1 MRECQDTS
9 PIGIKRKKRLTFLS
23 IRNFLCTD
31 NNLVPVRWIEKSTR
45 LALVY
50 RRKKRRQGKEKQ
62 RYRSTLVRT
71 CARETN
77 REERIAA
84 HSSLSLDWFALICSR
99 WQEWSDEAHIE
110 KKLFTHFSSQQLVHI
125 VFKHA
130 REKMSISLSL
140 ARVTRT
146 STWCNL
152 LSPGHSLSVNPPD
165 KLFVLHYLIRVRG
178 RFSHLIFAWPCEQL
192 EQRFPQDL
200 LERRTSIVVLNSV
213 TESKE
218 EQTSSFV
225 VLLFSHASAVTDNVR
240 MKIRIMAI
248 LIIAVVQLERLIRW
262 MSRVKKSLSWCG
274 SSQWSDEREKLGF
287 LLRRA
292 K

>member
-77 REERIAA
+77 REVRIAA

-140 ARVTRT
+140 AQEWQGPQRDAIFFHLVIPCLWILPI
-146 STWCNL
+146 S
-152 LSPGHSLSVNPPD
+152 SLFFTI
-165 KLFVLHYLIRVRG
+165 LFEFEEGSLI
-178 RFSHLIFAWPCEQL
+178 
-192 EQRFPQDL
+192 
-200 LERRTSIVVLNSV
+200 
-213 TESKE
+213 
-218 EQTSSFV
+218 
-225 VLLFSHASAVTDNVR
+225 
-240 MKIRIMAI
+240 
-248 LIIAVVQLERLIRW
+248 
-262 MSRVKKSLSWCG
+262 
-274 SSQWSDEREKLGF
+274 
-287 LLRRA
+287 
-292 K
+292 